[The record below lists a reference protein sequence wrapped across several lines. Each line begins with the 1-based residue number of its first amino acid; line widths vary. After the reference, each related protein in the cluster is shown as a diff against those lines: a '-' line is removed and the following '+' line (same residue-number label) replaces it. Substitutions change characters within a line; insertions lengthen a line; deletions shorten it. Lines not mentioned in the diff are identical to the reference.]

1 MTKSVLVID
10 DSASI
15 VSIVKAVLRENGFS
29 SFSASNG
36 EMGLKIA
43 GEENPTLIVLDRHME
58 GMDGNEVLTRLKNDS
73 FLSHIPVVMLT
84 SENKIEEIKTSMALG
99 AAAYIIKPFQPKDFI
114 VKINA
119 VLAKKS
125 GGAAVRNVK

>member
-15 VSIVKAVLRENGFS
+15 ISIVKAVLRENGFN

-36 EMGLKIA
+36 EMGLKVA
-43 GEENPTLIVLDRHME
+43 GEENPSLIVLDRHME
-58 GMDGNEVLTRLKNDS
+58 GMDGNQVLTRLKKDR

-114 VKINA
+114 AKINA
-119 VLAKKS
+119 VLAKNS
-125 GGAAVRNVK
+125 GGSSIRHVK